1 MKKHENRGSTTDIIY
16 WTIREAIRTN
26 IICSGYRLIELEL
39 ADRLDISRTPVREA
53 LQRLDSEGLLQKEPR
68 RGFVVPTIT
77 REDLIQIYEISEVL
91 FGLAA
96 RLSAERVT
104 QTEIDVMLE
113 VIKRMELA
121 LDSDDIPDLTES
133 SHLFHTMI
141 LSGTKN
147 PRLQASIALLDDSH
161 QSFHL
166 TEYSLPDRIPM
177 AILEHSKILDAIASR
192 NGIRAE
198 QLAREHVINALK
210 AQLIAHRYN
219 GTR

>member
-1 MKKHENRGSTTDIIY
+1 L
-16 WTIREAIRTN
+16 TIREAIRTN
-26 IICSGYRLIELEL
+26 IISSGYRLIELQL

-104 QTEIDVMLE
+104 QTEIDVMLD
-113 VIKRMELA
+113 VIKRMEIA
-121 LDSDDIPDLTES
+121 VDSDDIPDLTEF

-147 PRLQASIALLDDSH
+147 PFSHRL
-161 QSFHL
+161 
-166 TEYSLPDRIPM
+166 P
-177 AILEHSKILDAIASR
+177 
-192 NGIRAE
+192 
-198 QLAREHVINALK
+198 AR
-210 AQLIAHRYN
+210 
-219 GTR
+219 